1 MPSRTIDVTNGDGT
15 TRTIV
20 IPDRSRFAG
29 VRSIDKQEPP
39 LSEKS
44 FRVQIT
50 YNPAGGDTDG
60 LSGVYERTALTGNAS
75 YEWKQITGNKRGVL
89 SIYEIAGGSDNYVI
103 WNFSDGFDNDPSES
117 IYVDGVTNTLPWQG
131 TSDFADEDIT
141 FAPVTETL
149 TVNRTAP
156 VITSDKAGESRPLLS
171 KLVGGAAV
179 AFSLRD
185 LNDRSGN
192 SPVVKVRRSSDGT
205 TRPEPF
211 TAREVSNGTLES
223 FCGNGDGFVER
234 WYDQSGN
241 GSDAVQETEAKQP
254 KIVDS
259 GSLVTGGIDFL
270 NGTNTHLDTTNTD
283 ICDVSQL
290 SVFTVIT
297 PHTQG
302 SGKQA
307 FSCGSTVF
315 GSTGYG
321 GWMLN
326 FSGSTKLASLRTQ
339 TKGTATVSVLS
350 VSHST
355 DECLLSYVATFP
367 DASGRKNGGTAVTKD
382 NMVSPNNPN
391 TTRKKF
397 RIGCQFTF
405 TSAGHYTKPINEII
419 IYTTD
424 QTANRPAIEANLANQ
439 YGITLS

>member
-1 MPSRTIDVTNGDGT
+1 MPSKTIDVTNGDGT

-29 VRSIDKQEPP
+29 VKTISKTSELGDLTTQMKVTVTGTDSNGNDNSALSGTYTRNNATSLTWNQVGGNGAIYRS
-39 LSEKS
+39 
-44 FRVQIT
+44 
-50 YNPAGGDTDG
+50 G
-60 LSGVYERTALTGNAS
+60 LSGN
-75 YEWKQITGNKRGVL
+75 ITW
-89 SIYEIAGGSDNYVI
+89 SFIDGSDGTPSFSINVAENVI
-103 WNFSDGFDNDPSES
+103 
-117 IYVDGVTNTLPWQG
+117 VPWQVA
-131 TSDFADEDIT
+131 SSFASNNVTLSSVEETIT
-141 FAPVTETL
+141 I
-149 TVNRTAP
+149 NRTAP
-156 VITSDKAGESRPLLS
+156 VVTSDKAGESRPLLS

-179 AFSLRD
+179 AYSLRD
-185 LNDRSGN
+185 LNDRNGK

-211 TAREVSNGTLES
+211 TALEVSNGTLER

-241 GSDAVQETEAKQP
+241 GSDAVQDAIEKQP

-270 NGTNTHLDTTNTD
+270 DGTNTQLDTTNID
-283 ICDVSQL
+283 ICDVSEL
-290 SVFTVIT
+290 SVFTVLT
-297 PHTQG
+297 PHNQG

-307 FSCGSTVF
+307 FSCGSTVS

-321 GWMLN
+321 GWTLN
-326 FSGSTKLASLRTQ
+326 FSGGSKKASLRTQ
-339 TKGTATVSVLS
+339 TKGNTTVSVLQ
-350 VSHST
+350 VSHSN

-367 DASGRKNGGTAVTKD
+367 NASGRKNGGTDVTKSD
-382 NMVSPNNPN
+382 MVTPSNNS
-391 TTRKKF
+391 TTRKRF

-405 TSAGHYTKPINEII
+405 TNAGHYTKPINEII